1 MQRMMCISVE
11 QYNRMVESY
20 EGVMEELQEL
30 RELLQMPQGDADE
43 VAPAQPGHRAAE
55 DKKGTVRE
63 CRKSIMS
70 ALKDVDDLKFLQ
82 RIYISILVAKNGRV
96 GDCHDERAAC
106 GAD

>member
-30 RELLQMPQGDADE
+30 RELLQMPQGDVDE

-63 CRKSIMS
+63 CRKAS
-70 ALKDVDDLKFLQ
+70 
-82 RIYISILVAKNGRV
+82 
-96 GDCHDERAAC
+96 
-106 GAD
+106 

>member
-43 VAPAQPGHRAAE
+43 VAPAQPGRYPICE
-55 DKKGTVRE
+55 ETRE
-63 CRKSIMS
+63 
-70 ALKDVDDLKFLQ
+70 
-82 RIYISILVAKNGRV
+82 
-96 GDCHDERAAC
+96 
-106 GAD
+106 

>member
-30 RELLQMPQGDADE
+30 RELLQMPQGDVDE

-55 DKKGTVRE
+55 DKK
-63 CRKSIMS
+63 
-70 ALKDVDDLKFLQ
+70 
-82 RIYISILVAKNGRV
+82 
-96 GDCHDERAAC
+96 
-106 GAD
+106 

>member
-30 RELLQMPQGDADE
+30 RELLQMPQGDVDE

-55 DKKGTVRE
+55 DKKG
-63 CRKSIMS
+63 MS
-70 ALKDVDDLKFLQ
+70 WGTGNRRQSNRCKGKTQDTW
-82 RIYISILVAKNGRV
+82 G
-96 GDCHDERAAC
+96 
-106 GAD
+106 

>member
-30 RELLQMPQGDADE
+30 RELLQMPQGDVDE

-55 DKKGTVRE
+55 DKKGVARE
-63 CRKSIMS
+63 CRK
-70 ALKDVDDLKFLQ
+70 KHHE
-82 RIYISILVAKNGRV
+82 RIKG
-96 GDCHDERAAC
+96 C
-106 GAD
+106 

>member
-1 MQRMMCISVE
+1 MMCISVE

-30 RELLQMPQGDADE
+30 RELLQMPQGDVDE